1 MADVIDLAND
11 YAAEEL
17 SRALAG
23 RVVFQGNSATHCID
37 CDCEIP
43 LLRREAVPGVQLCI
57 DCAEIKEARRG

>member
-1 MADVIDLAND
+1 MADVIDQAND
-11 YAAEEL
+11 YAEEVL

-23 RVVFQGNSATHCID
+23 RVVFHGNSAKNCIE